1 MNDKLTWEP
10 LVPTQDELELM
21 KQYEAFWKQVINA
34 FALTR
39 EEIGCLSESNS
50 NFIRRVIPDTPRG
63 RR

>member
-10 LVPTQDELELM
+10 LMPTQEGLDWM
-21 KQYEAFWKQVINA
+21 KQYEAFWEQVINA

-50 NFIRRVIPDTPRG
+50 NFIRRVIPDTL
-63 RR
+63 RRRR